1 MKCYFLFF
9 DTIKK
14 EIWGELIR
22 LGFIYKPVIFRRI
35 AFTGEAPNSPTHSSI
50 NSNHGS
56 NNMVFAEGGS
66 ITPTASPTRR
76 DYILAK
82 GVNAQTHNVEKTHRQ
97 KGASA
102 GGGREVSGRVG
113 SPTRHQHSSQSSLS
127 HKGVT
132 TPPGGGYPPSLPS
145 PYGVNARSNDFI
157 HQPGDFNNPVDLDPR
172 YRRKDKHHR
181 KHRHKSPTSP
191 SGGSERSHSPGAL
204 SAGSRRSQESR
215 NQSFKKAIS
224 NKGSSGVPLADEED
238 LSPVSPD
245 TPTRE
250 QIEFAPRTTPGVPG
264 RGAEI
269 IPMGNYHNKSRNRF
283 RDSGIADTHIGS
295 PDSNPK
301 QTLLPHHGGGGGPG
315 AGTAEPRPPV
325 EGRDSVRRRHPY
337 SPTGPAPLTTPDR
350 QNGNFIS
357 GGERPGLKP
366 LPLRNVQRPDGQS
379 PEHQTTETSDPN
391 ANRQNPNT
399 PDSTDLSPILRKTKL
414 FDNDS
419 KASSAVHTPI
429 DVPDEYEYD
438 DYMPNLPGSYFTMD
452 PHAYTLTWS
461 NQQPWNHHNSPHKGP
476 PPATATGDPSVNESH
491 A

>member
-1 MKCYFLFF
+1 
-9 DTIKK
+9 
-14 EIWGELIR
+14 
-22 LGFIYKPVIFRRI
+22 
-35 AFTGEAPNSPTHSSI
+35 
-50 NSNHGS
+50 
-56 NNMVFAEGGS
+56 MVFAEGGGS
-66 ITPTASPTRR
+66 ISPTASPTRR

-82 GVNAQTHNVEKTHRQ
+82 GINAQTHNVEKTHRQ
-97 KGASA
+97 KGAGV

-113 SPTRHQHSSQSSLS
+113 SPTRHHNHSSQSSLS

-132 TPPGGGYPPSLPS
+132 TPPGGGFPSSLPS

-157 HQPGDFNNPVDLDPR
+157 HQSGEFNNPVDLDPR

-181 KHRHKSPTSP
+181 KHRHKSPTPP

-250 QIEFAPRTTPGVPG
+250 QIGFAPRTTPAGPG

-269 IPMGNYHNKSRNRF
+269 IPMGDYHNKSRNRF

-315 AGTAEPRPPV
+315 AETRPPV
-325 EGRDSVRRRHPY
+325 EGRDSVRRRDPY
-337 SPTGPAPLTTPDR
+337 SPTAPAPLTTPDR

-357 GGERPGLKP
+357 GGDRPGLKP

-379 PEHQTTETSDPN
+379 PEHQTTETPDPN

-452 PHAYTLTWS
+452 PGAYTLTWS
-461 NQQPWNHHNSPHKGP
+461 NQQPWNHHQHNSPHKGP
-476 PPATATGDPSVNESH
+476 PPPAAATGDPSVNESH
-491 A
+491 AWSQCRICDFRDNSHRTDTNVSAKAIVCSEMAGQYFRECEVC